1 MKPQLQDALNKVTV
15 DLVIKLNHGEE
26 IALNEHYT
34 IYKYCSDDVVVIS
47 DDEEEEVLQ
56 VMVDDLNVEY
66 EVLDESRLTDES

>member
-1 MKPQLQDALNKVTV
+1 
-15 DLVIKLNHGEE
+15 
-26 IALNEHYT
+26 
-34 IYKYCSDDVVVIS
+34 VVIS